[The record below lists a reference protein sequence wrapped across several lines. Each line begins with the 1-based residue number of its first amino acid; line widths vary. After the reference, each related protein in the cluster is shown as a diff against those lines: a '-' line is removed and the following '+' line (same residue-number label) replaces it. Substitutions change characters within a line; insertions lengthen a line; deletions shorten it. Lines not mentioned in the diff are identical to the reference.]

1 MPFGWIDPD
10 VFMTYRDVTIYHV
23 YRHDDYDE
31 GVREYYY
38 TSSIFVMGNK
48 NTADRISNVIVIEA
62 AVAVADHSVYSVDD
76 LAVECYGKPTGIFTE
91 HFGHTAGN

>member
-31 GVREYYY
+31 GVRQYSY
-38 TSSIFVMGNK
+38 TTDMLGG
-48 NTADRISNVIVIEA
+48 DG
-62 AVAVADHSVYSVDD
+62 DD
-76 LAVECYGKPTGIFTE
+76 PCSFDVRELSTYAVELSHEEIIRKAIDLNELEMPE
-91 HFGHTAGN
+91 